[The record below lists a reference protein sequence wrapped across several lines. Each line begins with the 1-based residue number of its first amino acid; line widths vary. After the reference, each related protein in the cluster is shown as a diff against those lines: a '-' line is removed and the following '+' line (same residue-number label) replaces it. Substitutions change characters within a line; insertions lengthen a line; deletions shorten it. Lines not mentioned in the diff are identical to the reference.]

1 MSTTMALANTTV
13 QTNTPDWLRGRVMS
27 IYLTVF
33 AGSTPIGAAL
43 AGFLSGLWGAP
54 VAVAAGGAV
63 VAVVAL
69 VIGSRLSRMERRGEE
84 QPVLV

>member
-1 MSTTMALANTTV
+1 
-13 QTNTPDWLRGRVMS
+13 MS

-43 AGFLSGLWGAP
+43 AGLVSALWGAA

-69 VIGSRLSRMERRGEE
+69 AIGGRHTQIERGGEE